1 MALRLFYSDLYT
13 IPLPPGHKF
22 PMAKYRALREELS
35 DDPQFEFEPSPLAS
49 PEEVELAHDPRYVA
63 RFLEGHLTP
72 QEIRRIGFPWSEA
85 LVKRTLASA
94 GGTLAATRRAWE
106 FGCSG
111 ALAGGT
117 HHAFYAEGSGFCVF
131 NDIAI
136 GILALRESGKIQR
149 AAVVDL
155 DVHQGDG
162 TAAIFSDDPDVFTFS
177 MHGDRNFPLRKQI
190 SRRDV
195 PLPDGTGDEEYLQ
208 ILEQELPAVFAFEPE
223 VIFFQ
228 AGVDGL
234 KTDRLGRLALT
245 HAGLRARDSLVLNT
259 CLRSEIPVV
268 ITIGGGYSD
277 PIQPTIEA
285 HASTFRTAASIFAR
299 YATSRI
305 SLIGEVVTRRK
316 IG

>member
-13 IPLPPGHKF
+13 IPLPAGHKF
-22 PMAKYRALREELS
+22 PMHKYRALREALAG
-35 DDPQFEFEPSPLAS
+35 DARFTFEPSPLAD
-49 PEEVELAHDPRYVA
+49 PATIELAHDPAYVA
-63 RFLEGHLTP
+63 RFLSGKLSAA
-72 QEIRRIGFPWSEA
+72 EIRRIGFPWSEG

-94 GGTLAATRRAWE
+94 GGTLAATRRAWTD
-106 FGCSG
+106 GCSG

-136 GILALRESGKIQR
+136 GILWLREAGLIQR

-162 TAAIFSDDPDVFTFS
+162 TAAIFVDDPDVLTLS
-177 MHGDRNFPLRKQI
+177 VHGEKNFPLRKQN

-195 PLPDGTGDEEYLQ
+195 GLADRTGDDEYLRVV
-208 ILEQELPAVFAFEPE
+208 ERELPAVFAFEPE

-234 KTDRLGRLALT
+234 ATDRLGRLRLT
-245 HAGLRARDSLVLNT
+245 HAGLRRRDTMVLEA
-259 CLRSEIPVV
+259 CRAQRIPVV

-277 PIQPTIEA
+277 PIEPTIEA
-285 HASTFRTAASIFAR
+285 HANTFRAAAVIDWQD
-299 YATSRI
+299 
-305 SLIGEVVTRRK
+305 
-316 IG
+316 

>member
-1 MALRLFYSDLYT
+1 MPLRLFYSDLYT

-22 PMAKYRALREELS
+22 PMSKYRALREALS
-35 DDPQFEFEPSPLAS
+35 GDPRFEFQPSPLAS
-49 PEEVELAHDPRYVA
+49 PEEIELAHDPAYVS
-63 RFLEGHLTP
+63 RFLEGRLTKA
-72 QEIRRIGFPWSEA
+72 EIRRIGFPWSEA
-85 LVKRTLASA
+85 FVKRTLASA

-136 GILALRESGKIQR
+136 GILALRESRKIQR

-177 MHGDRNFPLRKQI
+177 MHGERNFPLRKQR

-195 PLPDGTGDEEYLQ
+195 PLPDGMGDDEYLR
-208 ILEQELPAVFAFEPE
+208 ILERELSAVFAFEPE

-228 AGVDGL
+228 AGVDVL
-234 KTDRLGRLALT
+234 QTDRLGRLALT
-245 HAGLRARDSLVLNT
+245 HAGVRARDALVLQA
-259 CLRSEIPVV
+259 CFDRRIPVV

-277 PIQPTIEA
+277 PIEPTIEG
-285 HASTFRTAASIFAR
+285 HASTFRTAAKLL
-299 YATSRI
+299 SRE
-305 SLIGEVVTRRK
+305 GD
-316 IG
+316 

>member
-1 MALRLFYSDLYT
+1 MPLRLFYSDLYT

-22 PMAKYRALREELS
+22 PMAKYRALREALS
-35 DDPQFEFEPSPLAS
+35 GDSRFEFQPSPLAAR
-49 PEEVELAHDPRYVA
+49 EEIELAHDPSYVS
-63 RFLEGHLTP
+63 RFLEGRLSAA
-72 QEIRRIGFPWSEA
+72 EIRRIGFPWSEA

-177 MHGDRNFPLRKQI
+177 MHGERNFPLRKQR

-195 PLPDGTGDEEYLQ
+195 PLSDGMGDDEYLRV
-208 ILEQELPAVFAFEPE
+208 LEQELPAVFAFEPE

-228 AGVDGL
+228 AGVDVL
-234 KTDRLGRLALT
+234 QTDRLGRLALT
-245 HAGLRARDSLVLNT
+245 HAGVRARDAMVLQA
-259 CLRSEIPVV
+259 CFDRRIPVV

-277 PIQPTIEA
+277 PIEPTVEG
-285 HASTFRTAASIFAR
+285 HVSTFQTAAMIVEASD
-299 YATSRI
+299 
-305 SLIGEVVTRRK
+305 
-316 IG
+316 

>member
-1 MALRLFYSDLYT
+1 MPLRLFYSDLYT
-13 IPLPPGHKF
+13 IPLPAGHKF
-22 PMAKYRALREELS
+22 PMHKYRALRAALE
-35 DDPQFEFEPSPLAS
+35 DDPRFEFQPSPLATQ
-49 PEEVELAHDPRYVA
+49 EEVELAHDPAYVH
-63 RFLEGHLTP
+63 RFLNGSLTR
-72 QEIRRIGFPWSEA
+72 QQVRRIGFPWSEA

-94 GGTLAATRRAWE
+94 GGTLAATKRAWD

-136 GILALRESGKIQR
+136 GILWLRENFGVKK

-162 TAAIFSDDPDVFTFS
+162 TAAIFADDPDVYTLS
-177 MHGDRNFPLRKQI
+177 IHGEKNFPLRKQV

-195 PLPDGTGDEEYLQ
+195 ALADGAGDEEYL
-208 ILEQELPAVFAFEPE
+208 ENVARELPAVFESGPQ
-223 VIFFQ
+223 VVFFQ

-234 KTDRLGRLALT
+234 STDRLGRLRLT
-245 HAGLRARDSLVLNT
+245 HQGLIQRDRLVLEACVARNT
-259 CLRSEIPVV
+259 PVV

-277 PIQPTIEA
+277 PIDPTVEA
-285 HASTFRTAASIFAR
+285 HANTFRTAAGIMGKTGTTPYSSCF
-299 YATSRI
+299 
-305 SLIGEVVTRRK
+305 
-316 IG
+316 

>member
-1 MALRLFYSDLYT
+1 MPLRLFYSDLYT

-22 PMAKYRALREELS
+22 PMPKYRALREALS
-35 DDPQFEFEPSPLAS
+35 GDPRFEFQPSPLAS
-49 PEEVELAHDPRYVA
+49 ADEIELAHDPSYVR
-63 RFLEGHLTP
+63 RFLEGQLTVA
-72 QEIRRIGFPWSEA
+72 EIRRIGFPWSEA
-85 LVKRTLASA
+85 LVQRTLASA

-136 GILALRESGKIQR
+136 GILALREAGKIQR

-162 TAAIFSDDPDVFTFS
+162 TAAIFNDDPDVFTFS
-177 MHGDRNFPLRKQI
+177 MHGERNFPLRKQR

-195 PLPDGTGDEEYLQ
+195 PLADGVGDDEYLR
-208 ILEQELPAVFAFEPE
+208 ILERELPAVFAFEPE
-223 VIFFQ
+223 AIFYQ
-228 AGVDGL
+228 AGVDVL
-234 KTDRLGRLALT
+234 RTDRLGRLALT
-245 HAGLRARDSLVLNT
+245 HAGVRARDALVLQA
-259 CLRSEIPVV
+259 CFDRRIPVV

-277 PIQPTIEA
+277 PIEPTVEG
-285 HASTFRTAASIFAR
+285 HASTFRTAAAILSNHP
-299 YATSRI
+299 
-305 SLIGEVVTRRK
+305 
-316 IG
+316 